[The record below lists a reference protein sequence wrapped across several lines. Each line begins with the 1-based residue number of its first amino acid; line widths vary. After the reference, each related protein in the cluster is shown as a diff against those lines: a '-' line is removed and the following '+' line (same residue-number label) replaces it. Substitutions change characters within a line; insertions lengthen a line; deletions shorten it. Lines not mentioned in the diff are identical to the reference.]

1 MCLVACK
8 NQSCFVELWSCD
20 LPGIRQAALG
30 HLACWWLGWLS
41 QKAAG
46 AGCVHTLWLHM
57 ICGRRL
63 RAVAAAVRS
72 EDEDGAG
79 SRRWQ
84 PHSGLGLRRHRQRNK
99 AAGTCLT
106 VGRQLLLLPTMA
118 ILPSRQQD
126 RPWCLG
132 PRGRCCGVRVWVS
145 YLNPAPPMLIWI

>member
-1 MCLVACK
+1 MIYLGLGR
-8 NQSCFVELWSCD
+8 QLWGTSPAD
-20 LPGIRQAALG
+20 DWSGFLRRQQAQAV
-30 HLACWWLGWLS
+30 C
-41 QKAAG
+41 
-46 AGCVHTLWLHM
+46 TPLWLHM
-57 ICGRRL
+57 VRRRRL

-84 PHSGLGLRRHRQRNK
+84 PRSGLGLRRRQQRNK

-106 VGRQLLLLPTMA
+106 VGLQLLLLPPMA

-145 YLNPAPPMLIWI
+145 YPNPAPPMLIWV